1 MADQS
6 SEFTELVQEALRGL
20 PQGSPAELVDQ
31 EFDEENF
38 GNAVATLDLH
48 GLRFRFA
55 RDRGFVTVDVG
66 LPGQDSESFPLEDLA
81 VKLEWLRR
89 EELEAHYGSLESQ
102 SETDGSRPPLHCHT
116 WDLVQEVLQEESAWE
131 ALREACIASAAEI
144 PQLTSAHG

>member
-20 PQGSPAELVDQ
+20 PHGGSAELIEQD
-31 EFDEENF
+31 FDGANF
-38 GNAVATLDLH
+38 GNAIATLDLH

-66 LPGQDSESFPLEDLA
+66 RSGEDAESFPLEDLA
-81 VKLEWLRR
+81 AKLGWLRQ
-89 EELEAHYGSLESQ
+89 EEVEAHYGSLEFP
-102 SETDGSRPPLHCHT
+102 SETDGSRPPLSCHA

-131 ALREACIASAAEI
+131 ALREACTASAAEN
-144 PQLTSAHG
+144 PQLALAHG